1 MSWNVEII
9 DSKGNI
15 MIVENPH
22 KIRGVTI
29 RADGRLNQI
38 AIYEAELNITYNRS
52 RLFYA
57 VWGHGLDKFNN
68 KPVSEVISKLKEG
81 IEELG
86 TDTDD
91 DYWASTQGNAGAS
104 LQSLLFL
111 CEQCPGGIL
120 KIYNM

>member
-9 DSKGNI
+9 DSKGNV

-22 KIRGVTI
+22 KIRGVTV

-57 VWGHGLDKFNN
+57 V
-68 KPVSEVISKLKEG
+68 
-81 IEELG
+81 
-86 TDTDD
+86 
-91 DYWASTQGNAGAS
+91 
-104 LQSLLFL
+104 
-111 CEQCPGGIL
+111 
-120 KIYNM
+120 